1 MILVDANIL
10 LYAEDSLHPRHQ
22 QARVWWDGQLSG
34 TGIVCLCW
42 TVMSAFIRI
51 GTNPRVFEHP
61 LSLEQALACV
71 QSWLDQP
78 CTRVVRPT
86 EQHWTVFQQ
95 VLTDGQAVANL
106 VTDAHL
112 AALAIEHGCEL
123 ASTDSDFAR
132 FTKLKWKNPLISSWT
147 SIKSK

>member
-1 MILVDANIL
+1 MILVDTNIL
-10 LYAEDSLHPRHQ
+10 LYAEDSLHPRNQ
-22 QARVWWDGQLSG
+22 QAREWWDGQLSQ
-34 TGIVCLCW
+34 TETVCLCW
-42 TVMSAFIRI
+42 TVLSAFIRI
-51 GTNPRVFEHP
+51 ATNPRVFEHP
-61 LSLEQALACV
+61 LSLEQALARV

-86 EQHWTVFQQ
+86 ERHWTVFQQ
-95 VLTDGQAVANL
+95 MLTDGQAIANL

-132 FTKLKWKNPLISSWT
+132 FPKLKWSNPLS
-147 SIKSK
+147 

>member
-1 MILVDANIL
+1 LILVDANIL
-10 LYAEDSLHPRHQ
+10 LYAEDSLQSRHY
-22 QARVWWDGQLSG
+22 QARAWWDGQLSG
-34 TGIVCLCW
+34 SGVVCLCW
-42 TVMSAFIRI
+42 TVLSAFIRI
-51 GTNPRVFEHP
+51 GTNARIFEHP
-61 LSLEQALACV
+61 LSLEQALARV

-86 EQHWTVFQQ
+86 ERHWTVFEQ

-132 FTKLKWKNPLISSWT
+132 FPKLKWRNPLA
-147 SIKSK
+147 